1 MTPKN
6 PATCFVAIVGKSN
19 VGKSTLLNNLMGE
32 KIAAVSNKPQT
43 TRTRITGVLTKEN
56 VQYVFLDTPGIH
68 RARNR
73 LGEEMNRMAVGA
85 LTDVNCTLLVVEPT
99 DRVHPVEA
107 SLLERFKKEQR
118 PVVLIINKC
127 DTIKKS
133 AILPIIDMYAKHYDF
148 DALLPISAK
157 TGEGMNMLFEEL
169 HSYEVE
175 SDWYFPSDMITD
187 QPERVIVAET
197 IREKLLKLLSEEVPH
212 GIYVVIEEM
221 KDIRGHLLDIRA
233 EIFCERESHKHII
246 IGKDGSMLKQVG
258 IYAREDLEAFFGIK
272 VNLNLWV
279 KVKEKWRDN
288 SALLNRLGLKNED

>member
-258 IYAREDLEAFFGIK
+258 IYAREDLEAF
-272 VNLNLWV
+272 
-279 KVKEKWRDN
+279 
-288 SALLNRLGLKNED
+288 LGSKST